1 MNESKLA
8 QATRLE
14 AQRDFEGAITIL
26 KDLVRQDTTCV
37 EAFIHLAADSG
48 ILGRFRQAELHAVKR
63 PGVLRRFYFKIERKK
78 GGQIAKVATAR
89 KLLEW
94 IYHILR
100 DGRTYQEMEKIA
112 DLQGRGEPGKNSG
125 SA

>member
-1 MNESKLA
+1 M
-8 QATRLE
+8 E
-14 AQRDFEGAITIL
+14 AAIHT
-26 KDLVRQDTTCV
+26 
-37 EAFIHLAADSG
+37 
-48 ILGRFRQAELHAVKR
+48 VKR

-100 DGRTYQEMEKIA
+100 DGRTYPEMEEIA
-112 DLQGRGEPGKNSG
+112 DLISRGELGNYFG
-125 SA
+125 RT